1 MARRTPRTPGATT
14 LMLLALVAVALGAGS
29 ALARK
34 KQEPAGRPFVATI
47 DAIAD
52 PAFPLTGKRYYYE
65 SGMSN
70 IGTEDL
76 EFREVARWLAYALG
90 RPVAASRE
98 DADVLVRVAFGI
110 GDPQTTRSTVITAPG
125 YSYPIGMYWYSAPP
139 LTETVVNTTYTR
151 RLLVEAYDLKT
162 PGRLPQVWKTSVTS
176 VGTMGDLRYV
186 LPFMIAMGANF
197 FEKNAGHQE
206 LQIPD
211 DARGRAIVDSWIG
224 PAPTTAAPAAAAAPA
239 TPATPATPAPPAA
252 PAAPAPAAPTSPTD
266 PVAPVAPVA
275 PAVPATSSAP
285 ETSPSSD
292 PPAQTDPPRRVP
304 AP

>member
-1 MARRTPRTPGATT
+1 MARRTPRSPGATA
-14 LMLLALVAVALGAGS
+14 LMLLALVAVAFGTGGV
-29 ALARK
+29 LARK
-34 KQEPAGRPFVATI
+34 KQEPAGRPFTATI

-52 PAFPLTGKRYYYE
+52 PAFPLAGKRYYFE
-65 SGMSN
+65 SGMPN

-90 RPVAASRE
+90 HPVAASRE

-110 GDPQTTRSTVITAPG
+110 GVPQTTRSTVVTAPG

-176 VGTMGDLRYV
+176 VGSIGDLRYV
-186 LPFMIAMGANF
+186 LPFMIAMGGDYF
-197 FEKNAGHQE
+197 QKNAGHQQ

-211 DARGRAIVDSWIG
+211 DARGRVIVDSWIG
-224 PAPTTAAPAAAAAPA
+224 PAPAATTAAPAAAAPPTTPTTPT
-239 TPATPATPAPPAA
+239 TPAAPPA
-252 PAAPAPAAPTSPTD
+252 PTPTAPTTPTD
-266 PVAPVAPVA
+266 PVA
-275 PAVPATSSAP
+275 PAVPATTSAP
-285 ETSPSSD
+285 ATPPPPN
-292 PPAQTDPPRRVP
+292 PPAQNVP
-304 AP
+304 TQPLPMP